1 MPRASRAPASPT
13 TGWGAAA
20 SSRPWRRR
28 AWPARR
34 IEAGLEAALGEVSEQ
49 DGLDTLARRYWRT
62 HTRDEPARRVK
73 KLWAFLCRRGF
84 PPALVHERL
93 SVLWPRWREALEGL
107 ELDEG

>member
-1 MPRASRAPASPT
+1 V
-13 TGWGAAA
+13 
-20 SSRPWRRR
+20 
-28 AWPARR
+28 ARKT

-49 DGLDTLARRYWRT
+49 DGLEALARRYWRT

-93 SVLWPRWREALEGL
+93 SALWPRWREGLEGL